1 MRSLVVVVLILMLAS
16 PCLAQVSTMGTTSMN
31 LPTTQGAIVSSP
43 LNGPSP
49 FSSLAQTTAPV
60 TTLAPVP
67 LAQDP
72 TAPGTVVT
80 CASASGATAS
90 TPSALSTIP
99 SPLGNPLG
107 AALQGSATGTVA
119 SAPVLG
125 SSTLTSN
132 CGTTSG
138 STFSNGSALPLFVP
152 AVPSQP
158 AVGTIDASIA
168 PPANAGVDA
177 TAMSPT
183 PNASA
188 CSESVT
194 IDLTSQAMAS
204 ANATGAAA
212 TPGVAPAGC

>member
-1 MRSLVVVVLILMLAS
+1 MRSLVAALLVLMSAS
-16 PCLAQVSTMGTTSMN
+16 PCVAQVSTMGTTAMD

-49 FSSLAQTTAPV
+49 FSSLAQSTAPV

-67 LAQDP
+67 TAQDP
-72 TAPGTVVT
+72 TTPGTVVT
-80 CASASGATAS
+80 CASASNTTAS

-99 SPLGNPLG
+99 SPLGNPL
-107 AALQGSATGTVA
+107 AASSLGSATGTVA
-119 SAPVLG
+119 STPLLG
-125 SSTLTSN
+125 GSTLTSS
-132 CGTTSG
+132 CSTTSG
-138 STFSNGSALPLFVP
+138 SAFSNGSALPLFVP

-158 AVGTIDASIA
+158 AVGTIDTSIA
-168 PPANAGVDA
+168 PPANAGVDP